1 MHLAGLML
9 RRLQIS
15 TVCSHSSIRTWTEH
29 DLEPIAGKTTLLRIM
44 AGDDAADGG
53 VVRRIDGVR
62 VGFLK
67 QDPEMDP
74 E

>member
-1 MHLAGLML
+1 MG
-9 RRLQIS
+9 
-15 TVCSHSSIRTWTEH
+15 TEH
-29 DLEPIAGKTTLLRIM
+29 VLDTFAGKTTLLRIM

>member
-1 MHLAGLML
+1 MG
-9 RRLQIS
+9 
-15 TVCSHSSIRTWTEH
+15 TEH
-29 DLEPIAGKTTLLRIM
+29 VHGTFAGKTTLLRIM

-53 VVRRIDGVR
+53 IVRRIDGVR